1 MPCVFLLHNYECN
14 VVCFLPTASIL
25 APPQTWKSPSPPQTV
40 ETTSPPQSV
49 GTTSPLQ
56 TVETISLPQTV
67 GTTSPP
73 QIVGT
78 TSPPQTVETTS
89 PPQTVEI
96 TSPPQSVGTTSPP
109 QLVETVSPPQT
120 AQTTSPP
127 QSVGTISPPQTVGTT
142 SSPQTVGTTSPPQTV
157 GTTSPSTTVTV
168 PVSSSTQLTKSDEAT
183 MTPSLLCSNLQP
195 TRSEGAIIPTATVPV
210 SCIQPTNNPSSDG
223 ATTTSVIIVISVMII
238 LVVIVV
244 GVIILVVI
252 FRAKKRKQKLVIS
265 KLQSVT
271 TENEDI
277 EMIMKQERITE
288 KETNSSAYQSPYAV
302 IQTEAPPQVL
312 TKSEELMECLNL
324 KSTVTGGYS
333 EIELEQ
339 ADTKYALPAKPSRH
353 VNISNPIQSVY
364 QNIDQHSST
373 TSVQEADIYT
383 MPDTTSSPTVGADSG
398 ISETVYSEPIQPSLF
413 ADAVGTADSED
424 LQPYGP
430 IYTIPINLPKSK
442 KVLLKVSGS
451 NIREISEIGMGQFGK
466 VILAET
472 VGLSANDLKLSESD
486 DDKSKST
493 LVAVKKLKSDAPNAT
508 KETFEKEVKFMSR
521 LADRNVIR
529 ILGVC
534 YEDTPFIMMEYMEK
548 GDLNQYL
555 QKFKTQSAT
564 DSEPQGQITTRT
576 LVHIAT
582 QIASAMKYLAS
593 HNYVHR
599 DLATRNCLV
608 GPNYLVKISDFG
620 MSRSL
625 YDSHYYRIHGRFS
638 LPVRWMAYECFYG
651 KFSQKSDVWAFGVT
665 MWEIFS
671 LAKEQPYN
679 DMSDKQVVEN
689 ALKGK
694 NRKTLARPDLC
705 PLKVYKIMLECW
717 EHNSDQRATFEE
729 LFQLLTSVHQDI

>member
-1 MPCVFLLHNYECN
+1 M
-14 VVCFLPTASIL
+14 CFHSTGSILPT
-25 APPQTWKSPSPPQTV
+25 PQTVKSPSPP
-40 ETTSPPQSV
+40 
-49 GTTSPLQ
+49 
-56 TVETISLPQTV
+56 
-67 GTTSPP
+67 
-73 QIVGT
+73 
-78 TSPPQTVETTS
+78 
-89 PPQTVEI
+89 
-96 TSPPQSVGTTSPP
+96 
-109 QLVETVSPPQT
+109 
-120 AQTTSPP
+120 
-127 QSVGTISPPQTVGTT
+127 
-142 SSPQTVGTTSPPQTV
+142 
-157 GTTSPSTTVTV
+157 TVTV
-168 PVSSSTQLTKSDEAT
+168 PVSSSTQLTKNDEAT
-183 MTPSLLCSNLQP
+183 MTPSLLHSNMQP
-195 TRSEGAIIPTATVPV
+195 TMSAEAFIPTGTV
-210 SCIQPTNNPSSDG
+210 SISNIQPTDNPPSDG
-223 ATTTSVIIVISVMII
+223 TTTTSVIIVVAVVTI

-244 GVIILVVI
+244 GVVILVII
-252 FRAKKRKQKLVIS
+252 FRAKKRKQRLVIS

-277 EMIMKQERITE
+277 EMKLKPEGIIE
-288 KETNSSAYQSPYAV
+288 KETNSSAYQSPYAE
-302 IQTEAPPQVL
+302 IRTEAPPKL
-312 TKSEELMECLNL
+312 PTKSEELMECLNL

-364 QNIDQHSST
+364 QNIDQHPST
-373 TSVQEADIYT
+373 TSVQEAEVYT
-383 MPDTTSSPTVGADSG
+383 VPDTTSSPTVETPSE

-413 ADAVGTADSED
+413 ADAVGTADSEN

-442 KVLLKVSGS
+442 KVLLKVSGG
-451 NIREISEIGMGQFGK
+451 NIKENCELGMGRFGK

-472 VGLSANDLKLSESD
+472 VGLSAKDLRLSESD

-508 KETFEKEVKFMSR
+508 KLNFEKEVNFMSR
-521 LADRNVIR
+521 LTDRNVIR

-555 QKFKTQSAT
+555 QKFKTLSSS
-564 DSEPQGQITTRT
+564 DSEPQGQITTST
-576 LVHIAT
+576 LVHMAT
-582 QIASAMKYLAS
+582 QIASAMKYLVS

-608 GPNYLVKISDFG
+608 GPNYLVKLSDFG
-620 MSRSL
+620 MSKSL
-625 YDSHYYRIHGRFS
+625 YGSHYYRIHGRFS

-665 MWEIFS
+665 MWEIFT
-671 LAKEQPYN
+671 LAKEQLYN
-679 DMSDKQVVEN
+679 DMSDEQVVEN

-694 NRKTLARPDLC
+694 NRKTLPRPDMC

-717 EHNSDQRATFEE
+717 EHNSDQRTTFEE
-729 LFQLLTSVHQDI
+729 LFQLLTSVCQNV